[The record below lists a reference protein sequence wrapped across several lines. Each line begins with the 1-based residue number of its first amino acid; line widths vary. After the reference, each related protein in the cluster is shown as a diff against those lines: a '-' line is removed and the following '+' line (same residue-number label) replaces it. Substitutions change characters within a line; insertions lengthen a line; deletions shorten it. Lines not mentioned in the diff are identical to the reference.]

1 MNTKILGLLA
11 VGLTAGPIAANA
23 QTTTLD
29 YQGTVMNGISI
40 YLPVGQTQA
49 TPLPTANFT
58 GTLTASLTLT
68 GSLSANDLT
77 LVSYDINL
85 NGRSNGTIF
94 SLTNI
99 TAGPPDV
106 IREPGGPIFCGT
118 TSCIDLTTSHGA
130 FTGATIDL
138 TSFTYHSNFEHVVIG
153 PTGDSFSFAFGN
165 VNGGCESILPANNAP
180 YMGPTINPCRAD
192 ASNSKAGVWTVTRTP
207 EIDPASAVSGLTLL
221 LGGVAVLRGRRAQMV
236 PGPESNGRPSA

>member
-29 YQGTVMNGISI
+29 YQGTVMNGIST

-49 TPLPTANFT
+49 TPLPSADFT
-58 GTLTASLTLT
+58 GTLTASLTVT
-68 GSLSANDLT
+68 GSLSARDLT

-94 SLTNI
+94 SLTHI

-106 IREPGGPIFCGT
+106 IREAQGVVPNFCDT
-118 TSCIDLTTSHGA
+118 TNCIDLTTSHGA

-138 TSFTYHSNFEHVVIG
+138 TSFSYHTSFEHVVIG
-153 PTGDSFSFAFGN
+153 PTGDSFAFLFAN
-165 VNGGCESILPANNAP
+165 TNGTCENILPHDAP
-180 YMGPTINPCRAD
+180 YMGPTINPCTAS
-192 ASNSKAGVWTVTRTP
+192 ASNGEAGVWTVTRTP

-221 LGGVAVLRGRRAQMV
+221 LGGAAVLRGRR
-236 PGPESNGRPSA
+236 PPRRNRRTL